1 MVQSTDNKKLDN
13 ICTRSIVLPARFTSL
28 ENVRNFVVQIAEQC
42 EMPPKS
48 VFAVELAIDEA
59 FTNIIEHA
67 YGGESDD
74 KIECTCTVLN
84 DRLIV
89 ELRDC
94 GVPFRPNGVPEPDLE
109 ASLEER
115 KIGGLG
121 MHFMRELMDEVQYSF
136 SDGPGNRKNCNV
148 LTMVKYKE

>member
-1 MVQSTDNKKLDN
+1 MVESTNSEKLDSR
-13 ICTRSIVLPARFTSL
+13 CSRSIILPARFTSL
-28 ENVRNFVVQIAEQC
+28 EHVRDFVVQIAEEC
-42 EMPPKS
+42 GMPPKT

-67 YGGESDD
+67 YGGESQE
-74 KIECTCTVLN
+74 KIECRCQVLT
-84 DRLIV
+84 DRLTV
-89 ELRDC
+89 ELKDC
-94 GVPFRPNGVPEPDLE
+94 GTPFRPNGIPEPDLE

-121 MHFMRELMDEVQYSF
+121 MHFMRELMDEVSYSF

-148 LTMVKYKE
+148 LKMVKFRE

>member
-1 MVQSTDNKKLDN
+1 MVESTNRKKLDN
-13 ICTRSIVLPARFTSL
+13 ICSRSIILPARFTSL
-28 ENVRNFVVQIAEQC
+28 EQVREFVVQAAEEC
-42 EMPPKS
+42 GMPAKS

-67 YGGESDD
+67 YGGESQE
-74 KIECTCTVLN
+74 KIECTCNVLN
-84 DRLIV
+84 DRLMV

-94 GVPFRPNGVPEPDLE
+94 GIPFRPNGVPEPNLE

-121 MHFMRELMDEVQYSF
+121 MHFMRELMDEVRYSF
-136 SDGPGNRKNCNV
+136 SDGPDSRKNCNV
-148 LTMVKYKE
+148 LTMVKYRE